1 MKVTKPKEYK
11 QSPKAE
17 GLLRNAA
24 EKIDR
29 TESGISESAG
39 KDIAKANRQ
48 KLADG
53 LIKGGKLL
61 KGS

>member
-1 MKVTKPKEYK
+1 MKVTKPTNYQ

-17 GLLRNAA
+17 GLLRDAA
-24 EKIDR
+24 EKIER
-29 TESGISESAG
+29 TKSGISESAG

-53 LIKGGKLL
+53 LIKGGLL